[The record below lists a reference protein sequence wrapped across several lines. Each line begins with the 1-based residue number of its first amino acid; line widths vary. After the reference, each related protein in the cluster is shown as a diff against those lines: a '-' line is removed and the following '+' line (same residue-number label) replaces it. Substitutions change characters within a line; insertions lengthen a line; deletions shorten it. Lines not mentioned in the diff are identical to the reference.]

1 MLNEDKLKLMIELSI
16 YEKKHKKSIENAK
29 KYFKEDYIARNLI
42 EIFFKFTFAYLLIT
56 LVFCLYSIQIILSSN
71 NIFEFSQIIKIY
83 IFTYIILLFLFETIG
98 IYIYAKRYEDYKKKN
113 YKYILILNRLEKR
126 YEFASRIK
134 ELAKEVDNA
143 KINNA

>member
-1 MLNEDKLKLMIELSI
+1 M
-16 YEKKHKKSIENAK
+16 
-29 KYFKEDYIARNLI
+29 I